1 MFTAYS
7 RVGGRRLA
15 AAAAVIALFATGCG
29 RDSQLLPETTDPSPG
44 PTPLIRM
51 AITDPQ
57 SIDPLISSSRW
68 GVFTVKT
75 ICDTLVGFDPGSGR
89 LKPAIA
95 RSWVI
100 SPDGKKVTFK
110 IRPGVKFHN
119 QRDLVADDYVWSIS
133 RFAHPKTGS
142 SQRFL
147 FDKVAGY
154 QELQAG
160 RAESLQGVSA
170 PDPAT
175 LEINLST
182 AFAELP
188 AVMAHP
194 NAGAAIPKEEVEK
207 SAEAFALKPVCTGPY
222 YLEAPWNSGDGIKLR
237 QFDGY
242 YGENES
248 FGDGGRGHAE
258 RIEMAIVS
266 DEEEAYGRL
275 EAGGAAISPVPP
287 GRLAAAR
294 AVSGRL
300 SSGPSGHV
308 SYIGLP
314 VKKPPYDNEQFRTA
328 LALAVDR
335 KGIVGGLLGKSRQV
349 PGGFLPAT
357 AGRASENSCTGSIK
371 PSADLKGARAALAAA
386 GVDPAGIKPAVYFNS
401 GGGHEKWVEAVA
413 SGWKSVLGLQP
424 ALQPREWNEY
434 LNYLA
439 DPGPDGPFRLAWAVK
454 FPSPEAMYDP
464 LFSSS
469 SLDNFSRFAS
479 PEFDAL
485 LAKARSTADD
495 ETRARIYAE
504 ANTVLCRQLPII
516 PVWFGVNHLAFSG
529 DLGAVRGGAGGRVDV
544 FGDPV
549 VRDLA
554 SFR

>member
-1 MFTAYS
+1 L
-7 RVGGRRLA
+7 VA
-15 AAAAVIALFATGCG
+15 AAGMALLATGCA
-29 RDSQLLPETTDPSPG
+29 RDSRLLPETLQRSPG
-44 PTPLIRM
+44 PTPLIRI
-51 AITDPQ
+51 AITNPQ
-57 SIDPLISSSRW
+57 SISPLTSSSRW

-75 ICDTLVGFDPGSGR
+75 ICDTLVGFDPGTGT

-95 RSWVI
+95 QSWTI
-100 SPDGKKVTFK
+100 APDGKKVTFK

-119 QRDLVADDYVWSIS
+119 QRDLVAADYVWSLS

-142 SQRFL
+142 AQRFL

-160 RAESLQGVSA
+160 RAETLAGVLA
-170 PDPAT
+170 PDPST

-182 AFAELP
+182 PFAEFP
-188 AVMAHP
+188 AVMAYP
-194 NAGAAIPKEEVEK
+194 NAGAAVPKEEVEK
-207 SAEAFALKPVCTGPY
+207 SAEAFDAKPVCTGPY
-222 YLEAPWNSGDGIKLR
+222 ALEAPWNAGDGIKLQ
-237 QFDGY
+237 QFAGY
-242 YGENES
+242 YGENQS
-248 FGDGGRGHAE
+248 FSHGGRGHAR
-258 RIEMAIVS
+258 RIEMDIVS
-266 DEEEAYGRL
+266 DEDEAYGRL
-275 EAGGAAISPVPP
+275 EAGGAGVSPVPL

-314 VKKPPYDNEQFRTA
+314 VKRGPYDNERFRMA
-328 LALAVDR
+328 LALAIDR

-349 PGGFLPAT
+349 PGGFLPAS
-357 AGRASENSCTGSIK
+357 AGRASQNACGDSVK
-371 PSADLKGARAALAAA
+371 PSADPEGAKAALAAA
-386 GVDPAGIKPAVYFNS
+386 GVDPAATKPSVYFNS

-413 SGWKSVLGLQP
+413 SGWKSILGIEP

-439 DPGPDGPFRLAWAVK
+439 DPGPEGPFRLAWAVK
-454 FPSPEAMYDP
+454 FPSAEAMCEP

-469 SLDNFSRFAS
+469 SLDNFSRFSS
-479 PEFDAL
+479 PEFDGL

-504 ANTVLCRQLPII
+504 ANAVLCRQIPII
-516 PVWFGVNHLAFSG
+516 PMWFGLNHMAFSG
-529 DLGAVRGGAGGRVDV
+529 DLEAVPGSAGGRVDV